1 MTVIAQTLP
10 QPTALPGLGH
20 STWAGHDEGLTQ
32 LSMWRQ
38 IMAPGAATPPHDHDC
53 DEVVL
58 CLSGHGEVHLAGR
71 VHRFGPAS
79 TVVLPKGR
87 PHQIFNSGDTP
98 LEILGVFGS
107 SPVATRGPDG
117 QALALPWRS

>member
-10 QPTALPGLGH
+10 EPTALPGVAH
-20 STWAGHDEGLTQ
+20 TTWVGQAEGLTQ

-38 IMAPGAATPPHDHDC
+38 TMAPGAATPPHDHDC

-58 CLSGHGEVHLAGR
+58 CLAGHGEVHIDGV

-79 TVVLPKGR
+79 TIVLPKGR
-87 PHQIFNSGDTP
+87 AHQIFNTGSSP
-98 LEILGVFGS
+98 LETLGVFGS
-107 SPVATRGPDG
+107 TPVATRGPDG
-117 QALALPWRS
+117 LALALPWRT